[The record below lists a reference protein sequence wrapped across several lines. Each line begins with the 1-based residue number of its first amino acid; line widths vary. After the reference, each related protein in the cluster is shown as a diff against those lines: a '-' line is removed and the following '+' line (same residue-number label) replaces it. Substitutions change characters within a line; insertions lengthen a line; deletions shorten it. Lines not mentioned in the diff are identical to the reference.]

1 MKAIIWKDGT
11 KTFENKEGEIIT
23 EKNMLENK
31 YTNSNGT
38 SFFGSTIR
46 TTVRRLKEVIGEV
59 SFEDNTGTDK
69 VNIEWSLTLNNTEPI
84 TIYDYMEYRKIDEDE
99 YITFK
104 IGGNNKY
111 LTSLAKDE
119 ILKLL

>member
-1 MKAIIWKDGT
+1 
-11 KTFENKEGEIIT
+11 
-23 EKNMLENK
+23 MLENK